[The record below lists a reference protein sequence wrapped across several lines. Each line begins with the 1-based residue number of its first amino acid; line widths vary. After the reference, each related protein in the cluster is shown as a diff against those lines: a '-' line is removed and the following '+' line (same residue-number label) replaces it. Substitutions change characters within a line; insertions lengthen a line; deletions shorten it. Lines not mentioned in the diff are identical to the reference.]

1 MNENV
6 VDQHFHPPQKAFKDF
21 FVLLL
26 QQPMHKHLLSQN
38 LQNEWI
44 HLIPY
49 RIKTYRTVLQRI
61 ILTSSPNSLEKTQ
74 KLF

>member
-6 VDQHFHPPQKAFKDF
+6 VDQHFHPPKKACKDF
-21 FVLLL
+21 RVLLL

-61 ILTSSPNSLEKTQ
+61 ILTSSPNSLEKMQ